1 MTERERLE
9 VAETK
14 IRKCQEQN
22 YRCGV
27 CGKPITPQSCQ
38 LSHKLPKTKFLLMK
52 YGKEIIHHDL
62 NLVACCSLKC
72 NAAVLCDPKTR
83 PIQAKE
89 LIDEIKESL

>member
-1 MTERERLE
+1 MTEREKFE

-14 IRKCQEQN
+14 MRKCQEQN
-22 YRCGV
+22 YKCGV
-27 CGKPITPQSCQ
+27 CGKLITPQSCQ
-38 LSHKLPKTKFLLMK
+38 LAHRIPSTKFYLK
-52 YGKEIIHHDL
+52 QYRKQIIHHDL

-83 PIQAKE
+83 PIEAQE

>member
-38 LSHKLPKTKFLLMK
+38 LAHRVPKTKFLLSK
-52 YGKEIIHHDL
+52 YGKQIIHHDL

-83 PIQAKE
+83 LIEAKE